1 MREGT
6 KMSAIAAAAAQLESD
21 EGPTC
26 AAIHLLRRAVAAD
39 ATSEAVPAALAT
51 LAEQAPRFGDEAAC
65 VALKTVD
72 RLAARGV
79 APAPLASVA
88 RAAVAAMRDPPPP
101 KLLAVLRQATSAPLI
116 AGAAKAAPPRVLV
129 VLPAPAS
136 KVARRALGH
145 AWVAALKKPITPKSV
160 RLAALRK
167 CGAMLG
173 AIPEPLRLADAFVAA
188 LAAADE
194 VEACSALR
202 GVFTL
207 VTRHGLDAPDF
218 VDRLVALTTA
228 RTLREAPADLLGV
241 AAPVLGASR
250 LPDLQRA
257 ALAAALIDAATTAP
271 PAAARR
277 ALSAVSD
284 AARTQGVCREAL
296 TAPAAK
302 AFGSHWAP
310 PLRDVDEAD
319 EAGAAD
325 ASYYGAFMDAAPDFA
340 PPPINP
346 TAATRKRPLF
356 DADDA
361 RPLRRRGAVFS
372 LEKR

>member
-1 MREGT
+1 
-6 KMSAIAAAAAQLESD
+6 MSAIAAAAAQLESD
-21 EGPTC
+21 VGPTC

-284 AARTQGVCREAL
+284 AARTQGVCRGADRARGEGLWVAL
-296 TAPAAK
+296 
-302 AFGSHWAP
+302 
-310 PLRDVDEAD
+310 
-319 EAGAAD
+319 GAA
-325 ASYYGAFMDAAPDFA
+325 APRRRRGRRGRRRRRVLLRRVHGRGAGLRAAADSPDRGRA
-340 PPPINP
+340 Q
-346 TAATRKRPLF
+346 RPLF

-372 LEKR
+372 LEKDGT

>member
-1 MREGT
+1 
-6 KMSAIAAAAAQLESD
+6 MSAIAAAAAQLESD
-21 EGPTC
+21 DGPTC

-284 AARTQGVCREAL
+284 AARTQGAVSYTHL
-296 TAPAAK
+296 TLPTK
-302 AFGSHWAP
+302 A
-310 PLRDVDEAD
+310 
-319 EAGAAD
+319 
-325 ASYYGAFMDAAPDFA
+325 
-340 PPPINP
+340 
-346 TAATRKRPLF
+346 
-356 DADDA
+356 
-361 RPLRRRGAVFS
+361 
-372 LEKR
+372 